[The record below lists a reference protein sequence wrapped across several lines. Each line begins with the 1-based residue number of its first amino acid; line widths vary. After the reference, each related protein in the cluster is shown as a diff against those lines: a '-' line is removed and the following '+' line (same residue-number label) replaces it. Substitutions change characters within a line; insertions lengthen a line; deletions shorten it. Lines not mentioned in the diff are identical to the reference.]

1 MTDASSAAPIAAPK
15 SRRLPAAAIFTL
27 TIFLSASLLF
37 LVQPLFAKLVLPLL
51 GGAPAV
57 WTTAMLFFQTVLI
70 GGYLYAHLLV
80 RYVPQRGQLAIHLC
94 IWGAALIFLPL
105 SVPAGWTPEPG
116 GSLPWQTLMLFA
128 AGVGVPFAMLS
139 ANAPLIQAWYARSDG
154 PSADDPY
161 FLYAASNAGSLIS
174 LLAFPLLAEPF
185 LGGSA
190 TGLVWS
196 AGFVLLGGMVLA
208 SGLLVRRTAPARAA
222 TAEAAAPA
230 APIDLKRVALW
241 LGLAFVPSSTML
253 VVTTKISIDLGSIP
267 LVWAVPLSLYI
278 LTFVLTFTNRPL
290 ISDRAIDSLFIVG
303 LAILA
308 FLSNRLMVK
317 SFSPLGAVLLCL
329 ALFFIAMK
337 AHRALYKARP
347 EAARLTVFYVVMS
360 VGGALGGL
368 FNSLLA
374 PALFDTLLEIPLTV
388 IAVSLLV
395 LGGPIIRA
403 PRAATWGITI
413 AALALAL
420 ATNRPDGVQADRAM
434 DFILAAVVL
443 LGLWFGRRMPLSIP
457 VAVTALAVGTA
468 IIGNGSAPILQD
480 RSFFG
485 AHVVRDANGLRL
497 YTNGTTIHGMQWTG
511 DEGRLIPR
519 SYYHPRSP
527 MAQMVTDPGLPADAR
542 IGVVGLGIGALACY
556 AEPGQSWDFY
566 EIDAEVIRIATD
578 RDLFTFMPDCAPDAP
593 IHLGDARLVLE
604 RQAMQFDV
612 LVLDAYSSDSVPVHL
627 LTAEAMAIYLDRL
640 APEGRLVF
648 HISNRYYDLLPPLS
662 RLARDAGLQ
671 VAYREATVE
680 PGIDVA
686 GANGSQVAVMSRN
699 AASIAELAAR
709 DGWVAVPHAAGAAW
723 TDDHANLLGAIER

>member
-1 MTDASSAAPIAAPK
+1 MTDATQPAPL
-15 SRRLPAAAIFTL
+15 SRPGTRRVPIAAIFTL

-80 RYVPQRGQLAIHLC
+80 RYVPQRGQIAIHLGV
-94 IWGAALIFLPL
+94 WALALTFLPL
-105 SVPAGWTPEPG
+105 AVPAGWTPEPG

-139 ANAPLIQAWYARSDG
+139 ANAPLIQAWYARTDG
-154 PSADDPY
+154 PSSQDPY
-161 FLYAASNAGSLIS
+161 FLYAASNSGSLIS

-190 TGLVWS
+190 TGLVW
-196 AGFVLLGGMVLA
+196 AVGFVALGGMVLV
-208 SGLLVRRTAPARAA
+208 SGLSARRGPVSAVTAG
-222 TAEAAAPA
+222 AAAPA

-253 VVTTKISIDLGSIP
+253 VVTTKISIDLGSMP

-290 ISDRAIDSLFIVG
+290 ISDRAIDALFVVG
-303 LAILA
+303 LAIVV
-308 FLSNRLMVK
+308 FLTNRLMVQ
-317 SFSPLGAVLLCL
+317 SFSPAGAALLCL
-329 ALFFIAMK
+329 GLFFVALK
-337 AHRALYKARP
+337 GHRALYLARP

-374 PALFDTLLEIPLTV
+374 PAVFDTLLEIPLTV
-388 IAVSLLV
+388 VAASLLV
-395 LGGPIIRA
+395 LGGPIARI
-403 PRAATWGITI
+403 PRAAAWG
-413 AALALAL
+413 LAVATVAIVL
-420 ATNRPDGVQADRAM
+420 ATSGADLGLGGRAL
-434 DFILAAVVL
+434 DVVLAATVFS
-443 LGLWFGRRMPLSIP
+443 GLWIGRRLPLAIP
-457 VAVTALAVGTA
+457 VTVAALAVGTA
-468 IIGNGSAPILQD
+468 IIGNGSPPLLQD

-485 AHVVRDANGLRL
+485 AHVVRDASGLRL

-527 MAQMVTDPGLPADAR
+527 MAEMVTDPALPADAR

-556 AEPGQSWDFY
+556 AQPGQAWDFY

-578 RDLFTFMPDCAPDAP
+578 RSLFTFVPDCAPEAP

-604 RQAMQFDV
+604 GQDMAFDV

-662 RLARDAGLQ
+662 RLARDAGLT
-671 VAYREATVE
+671 VAYREAEVD
-680 PGIDVA
+680 PDVDVA
-686 GANGSQVAVMSRN
+686 GANGSQVAVMSRS
-699 AASIAELAAR
+699 AASIAALTDREGWDAIPAAE
-709 DGWVAVPHAAGAAW
+709 GTAW
-723 TDDHANLLGAIER
+723 TDDHANLIGAIAR